1 MKQIQYI
8 VLLLVATMAVACQD
22 ALKQPLKFSVAVAAN
37 DSVKQTTDTSFTAP
51 VGTSVKFLF
60 SGEPDFIS
68 LTYTVFNETRPTL
81 QFDHT
86 FSWNQN
92 NDNIQLLISPVFN
105 GLSRSDAHADS
116 VALRTHNWVD
126 LTDQI
131 TWAEELNKAVYNEI
145 DLTPYRGQKLTLA
158 FRYHAP
164 AGTQPMFTLSGLQ
177 IQSRLVKTG
186 AVSATTDMSAM
197 GWQTF
202 DMLRLTPD
210 SAAYHT
216 GSTFEEWDI
225 ADSEIKYRQNKVAR
239 DENEDWLLSRA
250 VYIPLGKDDASQSVA
265 IKNVYL
271 NVEEYD
277 FTFSEAGEY
286 TLVFYAANA
295 NYVQQ
300 RQTTRTIK
308 FVVYE

>member
-1 MKQIQYI
+1 MKQIRYI
-8 VLLLVATMAVACQD
+8 VFLLVTTMAVACQD

>member
-8 VLLLVATMAVACQD
+8 VLVLVATMAVACQD

>member
-8 VLLLVATMAVACQD
+8 VLVLVATMVVACQD

-37 DSVKQTTDTSFTAP
+37 DSVKQTSDTSFTAP

-186 AVSATTDMSAM
+186 AVSATTDMSVM

>member
-8 VLLLVATMAVACQD
+8 VLVLVATMAVACQD

-92 NDNIQLLISPVFN
+92 NDNIQLLISPAFP
-105 GLSRSDAHADS
+105 GIGKTDAYADS
-116 VALRTHNWVD
+116 ALLRNHAWVD
-126 LTDQI
+126 LTDSI
-131 TWAEELNKAVYNEI
+131 EWAEKLNSTVHNEV

-186 AVSATTDMSAM
+186 AVSTTTDMSAM

-271 NVEEYD
+271 DVTDYD

>member
-22 ALKQPLKFSVAVAAN
+22 ALKQPLDFFVSVAAN
-37 DSVKQTTDTSFTAP
+37 DSIKQTTDTSFTAP

>member
-1 MKQIQYI
+1 M

-22 ALKQPLKFSVAVAAN
+22 ALKQPLKFSVSVAAN

-60 SGEPDFIS
+60 SGDPDFIS
-68 LTYTVFNETRPTL
+68 LTYNIFNETRPSL
-81 QFDHT
+81 LFDHT
-86 FSWNQN
+86 FSWNAN
-92 NDNIQLLISPVFN
+92 ADNVQLLISHAFS
-105 GLSRSDAHADS
+105 GLGKTDAHADS
-116 VALRTHNWVD
+116 ALLRDHAWVD
-126 LTDQI
+126 LTDSI
-131 TWAEELNKAVYNEI
+131 EWAEKVNTTVHNEV
-145 DLTPYRGQKLTLA
+145 DLTPYRGQKLTIA

-164 AGTQPMFTLSGLQ
+164 AGTQPMFTLSDLK

-186 AVSATTDMSAM
+186 AVSATTEMSAM
-197 GWQTF
+197 GWQAF

-216 GSTFEEWDI
+216 GTAFEEWDI

-239 DENEDWLLSRA
+239 GENEDWLLSRA

-265 IKNVYL
+265 IKNIYL
-271 NVEEYD
+271 NVTDYD

-300 RQTTRTIK
+300 RQTTRTFK
-308 FVVYE
+308 FVIYE

>member
-1 MKQIQYI
+1 M
-8 VLLLVATMAVACQD
+8 VLLLVATMAVACRD
-22 ALKQPLKFSVAVAAN
+22 ALKQPLKFSVSVAAN

-68 LTYTVFNETRPTL
+68 LTYNIFNETRPSL
-81 QFDHT
+81 LFDHT
-86 FSWNQN
+86 FSWNAN
-92 NDNIQLLISPVFN
+92 ADNVQLLISPTFA
-105 GLSRSDAHADS
+105 GLGKTDAHADS
-116 VALRTHNWVD
+116 ALLRDHAWVD
-126 LTDQI
+126 LTDSI
-131 TWAEELNKAVYNEI
+131 EWAEKVNTTVHNEV
-145 DLTPYRGQKLTLA
+145 DLTPYRGQKLTIA

-164 AGTQPMFTLSGLQ
+164 AGTQPMFTLSDLK

-186 AVSATTDMSAM
+186 AISATTEMSAM
-197 GWQTF
+197 GWQAF

-216 GSTFEEWDI
+216 GTAFEEWDI

-239 DENEDWLLSRA
+239 GENEDWLLSRA

-265 IKNVYL
+265 IKNIYL
-271 NVEEYD
+271 NVTEYD

-300 RQTTRTIK
+300 RQTTRTFK
-308 FVVYE
+308 FVIYE

>member
-37 DSVKQTTDTSFTAP
+37 DSIKQTTDTSFTAP

-308 FVVYE
+308 FIVYE